1 MRTSEGTERPWGGLD
16 LGNKVSTNSCEE
28 RRGKKGERSGHPGVP
43 ILAFFSL
50 ACQLAGIVILLV
62 SVVIVLSFTGIAN
75 VALAARAKGDRIRGS
90 PPEIKRKS
98 QKALSSSTKRS
109 RERGTKKKSKNTKN
123 TFKIRQNRM
132 KFGHNR
138 VNSLPVHVI
147 SQPAQPASPPEPR
160 RAPGN
165 VRLAT
170 GNALE
175 AENPTESPQD
185 ARKTMPAG
193 GSVTASMPANDQTS
207 QPYVQ
212 CPLPGQQG
220 APLFTGK
227 DVTAFLRGWQ
237 RFAANYRFTAERRM
251 TDLADYCEAGVA
263 KYVGTLVEIAGEE
276 AGTSGQDRHERHWEA
291 FRRLA
296 LKKFQKDDAEQRR
309 VSVTFLRDL
318 TTGAAL
324 RDTAEAVER
333 YVYEF
338 KEISTALVGK

>member
-1 MRTSEGTERPWGGLD
+1 MQTSEGTEQPWGGLD

-28 RRGKKGERSGHPGVP
+28 RRDKKGERSGHPGVP

-75 VALAARAKGDRIRGS
+75 VALAARAKGDRIKGS
-90 PPEIKRKS
+90 PPEIKRRR
-98 QKALSSSTKRS
+98 KASSSSTKRS
-109 RERGTKKKSKNTKN
+109 RERGMKNKSKNTKN
-123 TFKIRQNRM
+123 TFKIRQNRV

-138 VNSLPVHVI
+138 VNSLPVRVI
-147 SQPAQPASPPEPR
+147 SQPAQPARPPEPR

-165 VRLAT
+165 VQLAT

-220 APLFTGK
+220 ASLFTGK

-276 AGTSGQDRHERHWEA
+276 AGTSGHDRHERHWEA

-296 LKKFQKDDAEQRR
+296 L
-309 VSVTFLRDL
+309 
-318 TTGAAL
+318 
-324 RDTAEAVER
+324 
-333 YVYEF
+333 
-338 KEISTALVGK
+338 

>member
-1 MRTSEGTERPWGGLD
+1 MQTSEGTERPWGGLD
-16 LGNKVSTNSCEE
+16 LENKVCTNSCDKRQGKEE
-28 RRGKKGERSGHPGVP
+28 ERSGHPGVP

-75 VALAARAKGDRIRGS
+75 VALAARAKGDRIRRS

-98 QKALSSSTKRS
+98 KKASSSSTKRS
-109 RERGTKKKSKNTKN
+109 RERETRKKSKNTKN
-123 TFKIRQNRM
+123 TFKIHQNRV

-138 VNSLPVHVI
+138 VNSLPVRVI
-147 SQPAQPASPPEPR
+147 SHPAQPAIPPEAR
-160 RAPGN
+160 RAPMN
-165 VRLAT
+165 VQLAT

-185 ARKTMPAG
+185 ARRTMPAG
-193 GSVTASMPANDQTS
+193 RSVTASMPANDQTS
-207 QPYVQ
+207 QPYIQ
-212 CPLPGQQG
+212 CALPGQQG

-263 KYVGTLVEIAGEE
+263 KYVGTLVEVAGEE
-276 AGTSGQDRHERHWEA
+276 AGTSGHDRYERHWET
-291 FRRLA
+291 FRHLA
-296 LKKFQKDDAEQRR
+296 LKKFLKDDDEQRP
-309 VSVTFLRDL
+309 VSVTFLLDL
-318 TTGAAL
+318 TA
-324 RDTAEAVER
+324 
-333 YVYEF
+333 
-338 KEISTALVGK
+338 